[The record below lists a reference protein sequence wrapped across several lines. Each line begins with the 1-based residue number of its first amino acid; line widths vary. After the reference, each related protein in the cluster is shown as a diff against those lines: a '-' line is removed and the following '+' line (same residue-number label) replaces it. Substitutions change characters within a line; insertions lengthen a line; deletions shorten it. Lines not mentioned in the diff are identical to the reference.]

1 MTEGDGGGGGKR
13 KIEQYS
19 GRPATAKTDQN
30 DGIRCSCDEKVVY
43 VGKKILMKSTIH
55 AHTMH
60 VQYVFLMK
68 YRIYIS
74 QSCNLRLPSGK
85 FAEYLFFLRL
95 KEREEEKE

>member
-43 VGKKILMKSTIH
+43 VGKK
-55 AHTMH
+55 
-60 VQYVFLMK
+60 F
-68 YRIYIS
+68 
-74 QSCNLRLPSGK
+74 
-85 FAEYLFFLRL
+85 
-95 KEREEEKE
+95 